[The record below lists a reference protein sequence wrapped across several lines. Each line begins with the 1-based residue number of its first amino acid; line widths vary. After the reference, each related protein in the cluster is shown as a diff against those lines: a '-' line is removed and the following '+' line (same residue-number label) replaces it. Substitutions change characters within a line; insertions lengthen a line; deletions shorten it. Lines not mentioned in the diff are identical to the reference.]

1 MAQSELREVPG
12 GDNGDNDA
20 RTVLGIEGVLAET
33 FGPLDAF
40 ARLMQGRTE
49 DSEPDINSFDVGYV
63 VEALHGHGYTEA
75 LRRFSKML
83 APVKTPV

>member
-12 GDNGDNDA
+12 DGNDIDA
-20 RTVLGIEGVLAET
+20 CTVSGIENILAET

-40 ARLMQGRTE
+40 ARLMLGASG
-49 DSEPDINSFDVGYV
+49 DSEPDVSSFDVGFV
-63 VEALHGHGYTEA
+63 VEALHGHGYSEA

-83 APVKTPV
+83 TPVKTPV